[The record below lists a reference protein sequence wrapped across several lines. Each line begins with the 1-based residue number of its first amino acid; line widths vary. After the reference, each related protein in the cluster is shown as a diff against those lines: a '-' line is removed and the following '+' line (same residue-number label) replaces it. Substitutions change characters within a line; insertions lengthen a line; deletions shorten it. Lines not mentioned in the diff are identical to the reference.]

1 MAQEAPTRR
10 IASPEAWAQAL
21 ERARANGL
29 VAFNV
34 AGDPRSWFVTSASLP
49 NAGYLVSV
57 NAGHAPTCLCRGA
70 EYHDV
75 CQHRALIL
83 AQLGLLPRPRPAVVE
98 APDAPSPE
106 LLSLR
111 EKGRQARRDL
121 YGDDFPPAA

>member
-70 EYHDV
+70 EFNDV
-75 CQHRALIL
+75 CQHRALVL
-83 AQLGLLPRPRPAVVE
+83 ERLGLLPRPHPAVVE
-98 APDAPSPE
+98 VPDAPSPE
-106 LLSLR
+106 LLALR
-111 EKGRQARRDL
+111 ERGRRAKAEL
-121 YGDDFPPAA
+121 FGEAAD